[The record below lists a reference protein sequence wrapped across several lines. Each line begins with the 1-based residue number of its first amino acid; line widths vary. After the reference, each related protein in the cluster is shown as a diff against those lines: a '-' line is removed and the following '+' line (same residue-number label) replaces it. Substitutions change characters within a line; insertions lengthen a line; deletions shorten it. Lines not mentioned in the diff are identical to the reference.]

1 MKTFLADIFPKIQR
15 FSDKLDNLTML
26 TNQHWVYIDDILS
39 TKTVYIFRTNNELL
53 ISKNGK
59 VEKAKWEHLGNKS
72 LLIDKTT
79 DSYLFKHGFFDEN
92 ILALK
97 VDSSEE
103 YAVFVNENKYD
114 GELNSIDKVFD
125 FLRRTYL
132 DPSIKSKIEIS
143 TGQVLNSAISEQ
155 TIHRETQEGETLKI
169 VSVNNETIGA
179 KVYINEKPARDGT
192 YIYKSLSH
200 KLIVRD
206 GQIHDR
212 YFLELF
218 KEYIFEKINNSEPT
232 LGDKVYNKNW
242 TRVIDGKIRYSF
254 FRHFLIENGIII
266 KY

>member
-15 FSDKLDNLTML
+15 FSDKLDNLTLL
-26 TNQHWVYIDDILS
+26 TNQHWVSIDDILS

-92 ILALK
+92 VLALK
-97 VDSSEE
+97 VDSCEE

-132 DPSIKSKIEIS
+132 DPSIKSKIEVS
-143 TGQVLNSAISEQ
+143 TGQVLNSAFSSQ
-155 TIHRETQEGETLKI
+155 TVYRETLDGETLKI
-169 VSVNNETIGA
+169 VSLNNETIGA
-179 KVYINEKPARDGT
+179 RVYINEKQARDGT

-200 KLIVRD
+200 KLIVKN
-206 GQIHDR
+206 GEIHDR
-212 YFLELF
+212 YFLEPF
-218 KEYIFEKINNSEPT
+218 KDFIFEKINDSEPT
-232 LGDKVYNKNW
+232 VGDKVYNKNW
-242 TRVIDGKIRYSF
+242 TNDTDSKIRYSL
-254 FRHFLIENGIII
+254 FRRFLIENGKIV
-266 KY
+266 K